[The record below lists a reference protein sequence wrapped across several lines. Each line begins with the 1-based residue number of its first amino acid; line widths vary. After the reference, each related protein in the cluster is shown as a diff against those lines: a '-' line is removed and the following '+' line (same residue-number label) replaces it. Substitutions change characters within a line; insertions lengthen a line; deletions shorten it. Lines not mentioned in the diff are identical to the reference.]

1 MNKDYIKKPLYI
13 EEFRLSEYIRGICK
27 YAGSKK
33 RLLFYILYMI
43 EQCQTQTFLDL
54 CGGSGIVSMNVRAP
68 RKIINDISVVHSVI
82 YKLLSDENKSYAL
95 RDKIY
100 YEGFT
105 EEDYISA
112 YSYWYTRKE
121 NSLNNF
127 YDDELVTAAYYGLI
141 LLWAARLGNDLNFRI
156 SPELLKEKPCDQIVQ
171 SLNNEWYTRKES
183 ILSWNVG
190 LDGAGVYNNSLF
202 DILEYLAAHPE
213 NIKEHTTIYCDPPY
227 LSGQSNKHKTSDSTY
242 SCGSFGEDK
251 HREML
256 TLLDR
261 LPRDKCRVIISGY
274 DSELYDDVL
283 SSDGFGAWTKSFVKE
298 LTVNCG
304 DGNHFKNNHRSTAQ
318 EFFYMNWHI

>member
-1 MNKDYIKKPLYI
+1 MDNKYI
-13 EEFRLSEYIRGICK
+13 ETNLNYEEMPLLEYISAICK

-33 RLLFYILYMI
+33 RLLYHIKHMANL
-43 EQCQTQTFLDL
+43 CDTDTFIDL
-54 CGGSGIVSMNVRAP
+54 CGGSGIVSMNINAP
-68 RKIINDISVVHSVI
+68 HKIINDISVVHSII
-82 YKLLSDENKSYAL
+82 YKVLSNMDMANDL
-95 RDKIY
+95 RDKMY
-100 YEGFT
+100 YKKLSYEN
-105 EEDYISA
+105 YYAA
-112 YSYWYTRKE
+112 YYYWYTHINATLE
-121 NSLNNF
+121 SF
-127 YDDELVTAAYYGLI
+127 AADELVTAAYYALI
-141 LLWAARLGNDLNFRI
+141 MLWSCRLGNNLNFGKK
-156 SPELLKEKPCDQIVQ
+156 PELLNEENCDTILKR
-171 SLNNEWYTRKES
+171 LNCEWYTRKEK
-183 ILSWNVG
+183 ILGWNRG
-190 LDGAGVYNNSLF
+190 LNGATVYNKNLI
-202 DILEYLAAHPE
+202 DILNDYVAHPE